1 LYIKDYARDYASKN
15 TTDKIKEPEIE
26 ISTLFSIQSEFIDEF
41 YNIFKF
47 ISESVISNRYY
58 DEEVLKEF
66 IFNENVIKSKK
77 TTNHILYDKEFTRL
91 SIIYLDTHLQF
102 SCIKIFR

>member
-1 LYIKDYARDYASKN
+1 MN
-15 TTDKIKEPEIE
+15 
-26 ISTLFSIQSEFIDEF
+26 

-77 TTNHILYDKEFTRL
+77 QPIIYYMIKNLLVL

-102 SCIKIFR
+102 SCIKYLDDTIAYFKLIYGFDEKAIIVKVIE

>member
-1 LYIKDYARDYASKN
+1 LYIKDYARDYASK
-15 TTDKIKEPEIE
+15 KILHKKRAWDWDIY
-26 ISTLFSIQSEFIDEF
+26 LQSEFIDEF

-77 TTNHILYDKEFTRL
+77 QP
-91 SIIYLDTHLQF
+91 IIYYM
-102 SCIKIFR
+102 IKNLLVWV

>member
-1 LYIKDYARDYASKN
+1 MICIKDYARDYASKN
-15 TTDKIKEPEIE
+15 TTDKIKRAWDWDIY
-26 ISTLFSIQSEFIDEF
+26 FIF
-41 YNIFKF
+41 YTKWIYLLNYNIFKF

-77 TTNHILYDKEFTRL
+77 TTNHILYDKEFTRFEYNL
-91 SIIYLDTHLQF
+91 SGYASSVFL
-102 SCIKIFR
+102 